1 MITKWIINYR
11 FHDFIIIWQHI
22 RLRLF
27 KFTNIINIVM
37 EQVLIVLFDYRDLI
51 RCMQK
56 NNLTNGKCLK
66 NRFKNIFCIFMV
78 IFCMEIIKSCKYIKK
93 YKMMKNIINIA
104 IQILL
109 TPKK

>member
-22 RLRLF
+22 KLGLF
-27 KFTNIINIVM
+27 KFTNIVNIVM
-37 EQVLIVLFDYRDLI
+37 EQVLIALFDYRDLI

-56 NNLTNGKCLK
+56 NNLTN
-66 NRFKNIFCIFMV
+66 RFKKVFCIFMV